1 MFAHNMSD
9 KFSQLY
15 CFLDQ
20 KQNPESVEESKR
32 ALEDH
37 RSVRL
42 KVRLSLASCF
52 GFQIYFGL
60 SQIPP
65 QKGRCSCQ
73 YVFWT

>member
-1 MFAHNMSD
+1 MFAHDMSD

-42 KVRLSLASCF
+42 KVSHLSPSPL
-52 GFQIYFGL
+52 
-60 SQIPP
+60 
-65 QKGRCSCQ
+65 
-73 YVFWT
+73 